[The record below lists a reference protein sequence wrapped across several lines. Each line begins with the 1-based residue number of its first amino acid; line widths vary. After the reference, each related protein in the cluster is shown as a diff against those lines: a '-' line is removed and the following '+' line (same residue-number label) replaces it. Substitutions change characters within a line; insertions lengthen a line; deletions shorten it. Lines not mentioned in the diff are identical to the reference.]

1 MKNLRSESEMS
12 VEHSQTRSSRSGL
25 TAGKN
30 KTLEFLEMPAAM
42 QDVERIA
49 EK

>member
-1 MKNLRSESEMS
+1 MRCLPSILKL
-12 VEHSQTRSSRSGL
+12 VAGPDCTGTR
-25 TAGKN
+25 AGKSMM
-30 KTLEFLEMPAAM
+30 LEFLEMPAAM